1 MRLYPDYKMQYKPAL
16 ISFLAILFIVPGVFG
31 EAILFAQTAQ
41 EVRNKIEQ
49 KNADIAKLEQ
59 QIKAFQIEL
68 EGLGKQKNSLGTAI
82 KQLDVTKKKF
92 CIKILRLKKLKRT

>member
-1 MRLYPDYKMQYKPAL
+1 MQYKSAL
-16 ISFLAILFIVPGVFG
+16 ISILAILLLIVVPNVAS
-31 EAILFAQTAQ
+31 EAILYAETAE

-68 EGLGKQKNSLGTAI
+68 EGLGKQKNSLS
-82 KQLDVTKKKF
+82 
-92 CIKILRLKKLKRT
+92 